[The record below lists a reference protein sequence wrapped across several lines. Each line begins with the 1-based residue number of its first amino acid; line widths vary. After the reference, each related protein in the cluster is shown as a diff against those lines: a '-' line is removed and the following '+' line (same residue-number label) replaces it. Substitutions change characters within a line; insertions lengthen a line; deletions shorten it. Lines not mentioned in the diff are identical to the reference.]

1 MLTVAALI
9 GEHAKAG
16 HAVQKLRALGVPAE
30 AIQTITRDAAAARA
44 VVGGLGTSAVAA
56 LLTGALTGALA
67 GGIGGWAAATNIDPL
82 SNRDAINAAQAL
94 APTIAAVGLALGLA
108 LGAVAGWLLGKLAAR
123 RQVSTYADG
132 VQAGDV
138 LVVADVEDAQLRE
151 VENLFR
157 SYGARAITSGTRR
170 GVSAEA
176 RPEPSRGGTDV
187 SA

>member
-1 MLTVAALI
+1 MLTVVALI

-16 HAVQKLRALGVPAE
+16 HAVQKLRALGVAPE
-30 AIQTITRDAAAARA
+30 AIQTITRDAPAARA
-44 VVGGLGTSAVAA
+44 VVASLGSSGVAA
-56 LLTGALTGALA
+56 VLTGALTGALA

-123 RQVSTYADG
+123 RAIATYADG

-157 SYGARAITSGTRR
+157 SYGARGITSGTRR
-170 GVSAEA
+170 DAVAET
-176 RPEPSRGGTDV
+176 RPTPSPGG
-187 SA
+187 

>member
-16 HAVQKLRALGVPAE
+16 HAVQKLRALGVAPE
-30 AIQTITRDAAAARA
+30 AIQTITRDASAARA
-44 VVGGLGTSAVAA
+44 VVASLGSGAAAAV
-56 LLTGALTGALA
+56 LTGALTGALA

-108 LGAVAGWLLGKLAAR
+108 LGAIGGWLLGKLAAR
-123 RQVSTYADG
+123 RQVASYAEG
-132 VQAGDV
+132 VQAGDT

-151 VENLFR
+151 AENIFR

-170 GVSAEA
+170 RVGADA
-176 RPEPSRGGTDV
+176 RPEPSPG
-187 SA
+187 A